1 MKRLMLVATL
11 AISMLAVSVAG
22 ASADGIFVIPV
33 DTLIHAEPGSLTV
46 LAEATTP
53 PELVGS
59 SCEALA
65 VAQNQESVHPQN
77 NIIIETG
84 GTSAVLADVEG
95 AVDKTTYASGVV
107 TLGPTVKL
115 TLEMGPHGWFSG
127 GFAVV
132 MDTECTPPPEPVI
145 EITKTADPTTYV
157 NNTGEFT
164 ISVHN
169 PGPVDLHDVHVT
181 DDYAINIDPGSLCP
195 TTIGDLAVGESF
207 TYECDIE
214 GLDGVSPYTND
225 ATAIGTG
232 PLGTEVT
239 ATDDAT
245 VVPEVKATTLTT
257 PPTTEAPATTEAPGT
272 TQAPGTTA
280 APGETL
286 PVTGLSGDQA
296 SGFGKTGLSL
306 VLGGIVLLG
315 AAALVGQYRKE

>member
-1 MKRLMLVATL
+1 MKRLMLVA
-11 AISMLAVSVAG
+11 SMAVSIL
-22 ASADGIFVIPV
+22 ADGIFVIPV

-53 PELVGS
+53 PELVGF

-65 VAQNQESVHPQN
+65 IAQNQESVHPQN
-77 NIIIETG
+77 DIIIESG

-95 AVDKTTYASGVV
+95 AVEKTTYASGVV
-107 TLGPTVKL
+107 TLGPTVTL

-127 GFAVV
+127 GFAVT
-132 MDTECTPPPEPVI
+132 MDTECTPPPDPVI
-145 EITKTADPTTYV
+145 QITKTADPTTYV

-181 DDYAINIDPGSLCP
+181 DDYATNIDPGSLCP
-195 TTIGDLAVGESF
+195 TTIGDLAVGGTF

-214 GLDGVSPYTND
+214 GLDGVSTYTNE

-232 PLGTEVT
+232 PLGKEVT

-245 VVPEVKATTLTT
+245 VIPQVLATTLTT
-257 PPTTEAPATTEAPGT
+257 EAPPTTPPTTEAPGT

-296 SGFGKTGLSL
+296 SGLGMTGLSL

>member
-1 MKRLMLVATL
+1 MKRLMLVASMTI
-11 AISMLAVSVAG
+11 AMLAVSVAG
-22 ASADGIFVIPV
+22 ASADGIFVIPI
-33 DTLIHAEPGSLTV
+33 DTLVHEPPGSVTV
-46 LAEATTP
+46 LAVVDTP
-53 PELVGS
+53 PELIGS

-65 VAQNQESVHPQN
+65 VAQNQESVHPN
-77 NIIIETG
+77 NDLTIETG

-95 AVDKTTYASGVV
+95 AVDKTTVASGTV
-107 TLGPTVKL
+107 TLGPTVTISL
-115 TLEMGPHGWFSG
+115 LMGGDGWFSG
-127 GFAVV
+127 GFAVI

-169 PGPVDLHDVHVT
+169 PGPVDLHDVYVT
-181 DDYAINIDPGSLCP
+181 DEYATNIDAGSLCP
-195 TTIGDLAVGESF
+195 TTIGDLAVGGTF
-207 TYECDIE
+207 TYECEIK
-214 GLDGVSPYTND
+214 GLDGVSVYTND

-232 PLGTEVT
+232 PLGKIVT

-245 VVPEVKATTLTT
+245 VVPQVLATTLTT
-257 PPTTEAPATTEAPGT
+257 EAPPTTPPT

-280 APGETL
+280 SPGETL

-296 SGFGKTGLSL
+296 QGFGMTGISL

-315 AAALVGQYRKE
+315 AAALVGQYRRE

>member
-1 MKRLMLVATL
+1 MKRFLLVASL
-11 AISMLAVSVAG
+11 AVSMLAVSVAG
-22 ASADGIFVIPV
+22 ASADGIFVIPI
-33 DTLIHAEPGSLTV
+33 DTLIQAQPGSMTV

-53 PELVGS
+53 PDLVGS
-59 SCEALA
+59 SCRAQA

-77 NIIIETG
+77 NIIINTG
-84 GTSAVLADVEG
+84 GTSATLFDVEG
-95 AVDKTTYASGVV
+95 AVEKTTYAEGVV
-107 TLGPTVKL
+107 TLGPTVTL
-115 TLEMGPHGWFSG
+115 TLEMGRHGWFSG
-127 GFAVV
+127 GFAVI
-132 MDTECTPPPEPVI
+132 MDTECTPPPEPMI

-181 DDYAINIDPGSLCP
+181 DDYATNIDPGSLCP
-195 TTIGDLAVGESF
+195 TIIGDLAVGETF

-214 GLDGVSPYTND
+214 GLDGVSTYTNE

-232 PLGTEVT
+232 PLGKQVT
-239 ATDDAT
+239 ATAEAI
-245 VVPEVKATTLTT
+245 VVPQVLNTTLTTVPPTTT
-257 PPTTEAPATTEAPGT
+257 PPTTAAPGT

-296 SGFGKTGLSL
+296 SGFGKTGISL